1 LGFAGLK
8 RLDEVGAKET
18 KFYLQKKMN
27 YKPIK
32 FYFSIDEITSMKLK
46 SLIGKPSINAKDFQ
60 QIITAII
67 NHTYET
73 QKGKKFK

>member
-1 LGFAGLK
+1 
-8 RLDEVGAKET
+8 
-18 KFYLQKKMN
+18 MN

-60 QIITAII
+60 RIITAII
-67 NHTYET
+67 NKTYAI
-73 QKGKKFK
+73 QKGKKIN